1 MEKKG
6 DDYLNAINRL
16 IGLGIRPDCAI
27 ATVNWFLNRGDHEGL
42 ENYIENIRTR
52 QVKVSER

>member
-1 MEKKG
+1 M
-6 DDYLNAINRL
+6 NAINRL

-27 ATVNWFLNRGDHEGL
+27 ATVSWFLNRGDHEGL

>member
-1 MEKKG
+1 M
-6 DDYLNAINRL
+6 NAINRL